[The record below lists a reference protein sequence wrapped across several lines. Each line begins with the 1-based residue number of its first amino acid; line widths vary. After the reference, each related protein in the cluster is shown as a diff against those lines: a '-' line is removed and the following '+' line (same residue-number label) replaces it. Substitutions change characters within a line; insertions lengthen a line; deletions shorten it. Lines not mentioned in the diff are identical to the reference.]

1 MSLWVYVGMTT
12 RQFEKRIKE
21 HVPKSIDE
29 SCKMSNK
36 ENKSVRVVNA
46 SKRPAIAEHLIS
58 KSNFA
63 VIIIVIV
70 LKY

>member
-1 MSLWVYVGMTT
+1 MTT

-46 SKRPAIAEHLIS
+46 SKRSAITEH
-58 KSNFA
+58 
-63 VIIIVIV
+63 IV
-70 LKY
+70 